1 MIYMLTVKVSRV
13 HFHRDLSFLGMIVSE
28 LTDEMVRV
36 RIKSTLSPY
45 IPLVKVLSFAPSS
58 SGCEQIS
65 FAITSTTNPGR
76 SPHHLSSCHYGCT
89 ELWVS
94 YLMHFSIVFSSAG
107 FASTQT
113 EFGPHTMSS
122 HNPPS

>member
-13 HFHRDLSFLGMIVSE
+13 YFHRDLSFLGMIVSE

-65 FAITSTTNPGR
+65 FAITLRGGDSAPGR
-76 SPHHLSSCHYGCT
+76 RDVGQIR
-89 ELWVS
+89 EWE
-94 YLMHFSIVFSSAG
+94 AG
-107 FASTQT
+107 GWAKIRSGRREVGQKFVVGGGRLGKNGSGRRDAGQK
-113 EFGPHTMSS
+113 
-122 HNPPS
+122 

>member
-13 HFHRDLSFLGMIVSE
+13 YFYRDLSFLGMIVSE

-76 SPHHLSSCHYGCT
+76 SPHHLSSCHYDENKHT
-89 ELWVS
+89 KTTVLWQ
-94 YLMHFSIVFSSAG
+94 YKHTHFDAG
-107 FASTQT
+107 I
-113 EFGPHTMSS
+113 GPQLFKGMKLK
-122 HNPPS
+122 